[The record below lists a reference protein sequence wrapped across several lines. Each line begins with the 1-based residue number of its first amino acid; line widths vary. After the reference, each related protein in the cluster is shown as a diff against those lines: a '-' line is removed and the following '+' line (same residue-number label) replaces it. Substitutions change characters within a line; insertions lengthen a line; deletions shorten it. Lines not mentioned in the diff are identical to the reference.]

1 VFILKN
7 KNKQNYLTMKKMF
20 IAFIA
25 LLAAGAMAFTGAEEI
40 YTVDTEDSY
49 INWRARKVTGT
60 HNGKVMLKSGTLT
73 FDNGELAGGN
83 FEIDMPTITVEDLT
97 GNGKAKLEGHLKS
110 PDFFSV
116 EKHPVA
122 KFVITDVEAKNPPE
136 GSPYYRVSGDLT
148 IKGITNPISFNAN
161 VQDEGSKMM
170 ASANITVDRSKYDV
184 RYGSESF
191 FGALGDKAIYDNFDL
206 YVNLVVPK

>member
-1 VFILKN
+1 
-7 KNKQNYLTMKKMF
+7 MKKIF

-25 LLAAGAMAFTGAEEI
+25 LLAAGAMAFTGAEDT

-60 HNGKVMLKSGTLT
+60 HNGKVMLKSGTLA
-73 FDNGELAGGN
+73 FDNGELTGGN

-122 KFVITDVEAKNPPE
+122 KFVITNVEAKNPPE

-161 VQDEGSKMM
+161 VKDEGSKMM

>member
-1 VFILKN
+1 MKKIKTIS
-7 KNKQNYLTMKKMF
+7 TMKKIF

-25 LLAAGAMAFTGAEEI
+25 VLAVGAMAFTAAEET
-40 YTVDTEDSY
+40 YTVNTQDSY

-60 HNGKVMLKSGTLT
+60 HNGKVMLKSGALT
-73 FDNGELAGGN
+73 FNNGQLSGGT
-83 FEIDMPTITVEDLT
+83 FEIDMPSITVEDLT
-97 GNGKAKLEGHLKS
+97 GNGKMKLEGHLKS
-110 PDFFSV
+110 DDFFSV
-116 EKHPVA
+116 EKHPTA
-122 KFVITDVEAKNPPE
+122 KFVITKVDAKNPPE
-136 GSPYYRVSGDLT
+136 GTPYYRVTGDLT

-161 VQDEGSKMM
+161 VKEDGGKMM

-206 YVNLVVPK
+206 YVSLVIAK